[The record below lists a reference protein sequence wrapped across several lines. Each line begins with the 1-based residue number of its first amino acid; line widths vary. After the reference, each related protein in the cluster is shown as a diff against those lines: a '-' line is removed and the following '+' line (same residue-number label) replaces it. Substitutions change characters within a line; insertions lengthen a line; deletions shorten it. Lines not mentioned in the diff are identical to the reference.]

1 MRERREKCRRID
13 NLNSNEQRLARV
25 ETARW
30 DRYIEFN
37 PDVPNVW
44 VIHKRTDEM
53 AELILYVDGNFGG
66 LHTHIFESTPR
77 FTQLAFGGNGSGI
90 VGNWNDRVSS
100 FVIVS
105 GTWLF
110 FKDENFRS
118 LQGNVEGLGP
128 GLYPS
133 VNAVGI
139 DNDALSSVRLVH
151 P

>member
-1 MRERREKCRRID
+1 
-13 NLNSNEQRLARV
+13 
-25 ETARW
+25 
-30 DRYIEFN
+30 
-37 PDVPNVW
+37 
-44 VIHKRTDEM
+44 
-53 AELILYVDGNFGG
+53 
-66 LHTHIFESTPR
+66 
-77 FTQLAFGGNGSGI
+77 
-90 VGNWNDRVSS
+90 VSS